1 MTSLRFEISF
11 INRDA
16 LREYQSLDGSL
27 RKLVDKG
34 FARLARRADEI
45 GKPLAGKLAG
55 CRELK
60 FRSDGLRIIYR
71 IVDGTIEIV
80 EIIAIGRRDKDE
92 VFSIGAR
99 RLL

>member
-1 MTSLRFEISF
+1 MTSPRFEISF

-45 GKPLAGKLAG
+45 GKPLAGKLTG

-71 IVDGTIEIV
+71 IVDGAIEIV
-80 EIIAIGRRDKDE
+80 EIIAIGRRDKGE
-92 VFSIGAR
+92 VFSTGAR